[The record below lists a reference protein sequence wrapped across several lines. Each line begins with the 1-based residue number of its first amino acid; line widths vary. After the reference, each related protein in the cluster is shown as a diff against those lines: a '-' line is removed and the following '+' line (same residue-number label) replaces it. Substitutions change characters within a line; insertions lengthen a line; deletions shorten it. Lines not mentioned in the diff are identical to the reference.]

1 MNARTAS
8 LLAVVMIACTE
19 EALVKI
25 PEVLPITSLE
35 FQNSSLTIAEGQK
48 VGECGALAPVTI
60 LTSEAPQGPTLYYV
74 IMQYKAIDLGGGSFA
89 SRFTFES
96 SHTKFDG
103 TASSSV
109 ILKNSIDEHGILTT
123 VIQMEFEKGKT
134 SANFVIGAY
143 NNAKPEADEIAK
155 LEVTTTN
162 PVSGVCPNHLTLGNR
177 KSIDVTIKDFN

>member
-19 EALVKI
+19 EAPVKI
-25 PEVLPITSLE
+25 PEPLLITTLE
-35 FQNSSLTIAEGQK
+35 FQSSSMTIVEGQK
-48 VGECGALAPVTI
+48 AGQCGALAPIMI

-74 IMQYKAIDLGGGSFA
+74 TMKYKATDLGGGTFA

-103 TASSSV
+103 TASSSA

-123 VIQMEFEKGKT
+123 VIQMEFENGNT
-134 SANFVIGAY
+134 SSSFVIGAY
-143 NNAKPEADEIAK
+143 NNAKSEADEIAK

-162 PVSGVCPNHLTLGNR
+162 PSSGVCPSHLTMGA
-177 KSIDVTIKDFN
+177 KKTMDVTIKDFQ